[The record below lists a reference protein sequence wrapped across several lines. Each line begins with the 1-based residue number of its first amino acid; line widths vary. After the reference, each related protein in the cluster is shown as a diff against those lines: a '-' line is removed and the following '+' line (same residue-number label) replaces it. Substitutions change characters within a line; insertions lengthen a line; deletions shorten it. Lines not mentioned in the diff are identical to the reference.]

1 MNKKFK
7 IILLIVIVTN
17 FSLNALEIY
26 HPTLEEK
33 IKLYNDDIKP
43 QINDD
48 QILVK
53 TELVGINITHKKTTN
68 YGDVITGLHIHTTLY
83 GDIDLHRK
91 YSQEAVL
98 IDIITNPYFLRLF
111 RINQYG
117 LSVYSNH
124 NKNLFKRRGFYKY
137 TRGDHSINMAIILA
151 HFHRPLNEIVS
162 ALLHDYT
169 HTKCSHLGDALLTKL
184 IEENYE
190 NDIIKKIKNLI
201 DNNPYKSTAIQ
212 DMIFEWYFYKTGITK
227 ILNTYKIK
235 TEDILIENNPVIKQ
249 RSPNLCADNLE
260 YTLTGGF
267 LSELFNSDTII
278 DIISSLE
285 ITDEKK
291 WGFKFSAISIAENF
305 AKISIEFD
313 RINSAAP
320 WNAIMNHYGAI
331 LFENALRANIVTIED
346 LIFAPN
352 TNDEEIWL
360 KIKNTESDII
370 HSLIKKIEKPSKI
383 FRFLKKGNKKSVTIK
398 TKTRAIDPF
407 ILTDEKNYLSTINKD
422 IEKIFKLH
430 VNNFTIK
437 GFPIKFL
444 NANDNIDNR
453 ILIRGF

>member
-7 IILLIVIVTN
+7 IILFITLVTN
-17 FSLNALEIY
+17 FSLNALKIY
-26 HPTLEEK
+26 HPTLEKK
-33 IKLYNDDIKP
+33 IKIYNDDIKP
-43 QINDD
+43 QINNDL
-48 QILVK
+48 ILVK
-53 TELVGINITHKKTTN
+53 TELVEINIISKKSIK

-91 YSQEAVL
+91 YNQEAVL

-151 HFHRPLNEIVS
+151 HFHRPKNEIIS

-190 NDIIKKIKNLI
+190 HDIIKKIKYLI
-201 DNNPYKSTAIQ
+201 DNTSYKTTAIQ
-212 DMIFEWYFYKTGITK
+212 DMIFEWYFNETGLTK
-227 ILNTYKIK
+227 ILNAYNIRI
-235 TEDILIENNPVIKQ
+235 EEILIENNPVIKQ

-267 LSELFNSDTII
+267 LSELFNSDTIF

-285 ITDEKK
+285 ITDENK
-291 WGFKFSAISIAENF
+291 WGFKDSKISIAKNF
-305 AKISIEFD
+305 ALISIELD

-320 WNAIMNHYGAI
+320 WNAIMNFYGAI
-331 LFENALRANIVTIED
+331 LFENALKLNILTIED
-346 LIFAPN
+346 LVFAPN
-352 TNDEEIWL
+352 INDEEIWL
-360 KIKNTESDII
+360 KIKNTKSDII

-383 FRFLKKGNKKSVTIK
+383 FRFLKKGNKKSVIIK

-407 ILTDEKNYLSTINKD
+407 ILNEKKYLSKINQKIKEQFELHINK
-422 IEKIFKLH
+422 
-430 VNNFTIK
+430 FTKK

-444 NANDNIDNR
+444 NAKDNIDNR
-453 ILIRGF
+453 ILIRGY